1 MNWKKIII
9 SDIETNYSVSD
20 TGRIRNDFTNKELS
34 LSEQQGYLHTT
45 LSINKKPKR
54 FRVHR
59 LVALMFIPNNN
70 PLKNVVNH
78 KDGNRSNNNVSNLE
92 WVTQQENTIHAWET
106 GLATSK
112 RKKKVSQYDL
122 NGKLLNTFDS
132 ITNAAKLTGSMDSKI
147 TICCQG
153 FRISHNNYFWR
164 YEDDDDYEITKKS
177 YIPPTSKRAVGQYD
191 MITGQLI
198 EVYESACSAAKSIQG
213 TQSAITRCCNG
224 KNNHHKGFIWKFI
237 G

>member
-9 SDIETNYSVSD
+9 DDIETNYSISD
-20 TGRIRNDFTNKELS
+20 SGQVKNNITNLTLS
-34 LSEQQGYLHTT
+34 LQEQQGYKHTT
-45 LSINKKPKR
+45 LSINKKPRR

-59 LVALMFIPNNN
+59 LVALMFIPNND

-78 KDGNRSNNNVSNLE
+78 KDGNRSNNDINNLE

-106 GLATSK
+106 RLAVSV
-112 RKKKVSQYDL
+112 RKKKVKQYDL
-122 NGKLLNTFDS
+122 NGNLLHTFDS
-132 ITNAAKLTGSMDSKI
+132 ITDAAIKTNSMDSKI
-147 TICCQG
+147 VNCCQG
-153 FRISHNNYFWR
+153 LRNSHNDYFWR
-164 YEDDDDYEITKKS
+164 YEDDDDCEITNKS
-177 YIPPTSKRAVGQYD
+177 YTPPTKKKAVGQYD
-191 MITGQLI
+191 FNNNLI
-198 EVYESACSAAKSIQG
+198 NTYESATQAAKMING